1 MKIIGS
7 AIRAGNIIEVDGR
20 IYQVVKHNIVQPG
33 KGGAFNQ
40 IDMRDIKTGSKT
52 NMKFRSDETAEL
64 LRVDEKELQYLYHEG
79 DQYTFMDQESYE
91 QVAVNRDLIGDAA
104 DFLVDNMMV
113 TLDFLEGGGPVAV
126 HLPSTSV
133 HTVVEADAVVK
144 GQTASSSYKPAVLD
158 NGVRVMVP
166 PFIGA
171 GTRIVVKIEERE
183 YVERA
188 KD

>member
-7 AIRAGNIIEVDGR
+7 AVRAGNIIEVDGR

-40 IDMRDIKTGSKT
+40 IDMRDIKTGVKT
-52 NMKFRSDETAEL
+52 NAKFRSDETVEQ

-91 QVAVNRDLIGDAA
+91 QVTVNRDLIGDAA

-113 TLDFLEGGGPVAV
+113 TMDFIEGSPVAV
-126 HLPSTSV
+126 HLPATTV
-133 HTVVEADAVVK
+133 LTVVEADAVVK

-158 NGVRVMVP
+158 NGVRIMVP
-166 PFIGA
+166 PFIAA
-171 GTRIVVKIEERE
+171 GTRVVVKIEERE

>member
-20 IYQVVKHNIVQPG
+20 IFQVIKHNIVQPG

-40 IDMRDIKTGSKT
+40 IDMRDIKTGTKT

-64 LRVDEKELQYLYHEG
+64 LRVDEKELQYLFHEG

-91 QVAVNRDLIGDAA
+91 QVTVNRDMIGDPA

-113 TLDFLEGGGPVAV
+113 TMNFIEGNPVAV
-126 HLPSTSV
+126 KLPQT
-133 HTVVEADAVVK
+133 TVRTIVEADAVVK

-171 GTRIVVKIEERE
+171 GTRIVVNIEERA

>member
-20 IYQVVKHNIVQPG
+20 IFQVIKHNIVQPG

-40 IDMRDIKTGSKT
+40 IDMRDIKTGTKT

-64 LRVDEKELQYLYHEG
+64 LRVDEKELQYLFHEG

-91 QVAVNRDLIGDAA
+91 QVTVNRDMIGDPA

-113 TLDFLEGGGPVAV
+113 TMNFIEGNPVAV
-126 HLPSTSV
+126 KLPQT
-133 HTVVEADAVVK
+133 TVRTIVEADAVVK
-144 GQTASSSYKPAVLD
+144 GQTASSSDKPAVLD

-171 GTRIVVKIEERE
+171 GTKIVVNIDERA

>member
-20 IYQVVKHNIVQPG
+20 IFQVIKHNIVQPG

-40 IDMRDIKTGSKT
+40 IDMRDIKTGTKT

-64 LRVDEKELQYLYHEG
+64 LRVDEKELQYLFHEG

-91 QVAVNRDLIGDAA
+91 QVTVNRDMIGDPA

-113 TLDFLEGGGPVAV
+113 TMNFIEGNPVAV
-126 HLPSTSV
+126 KLPQT
-133 HTVVEADAVVK
+133 TVRTIVEADAVVK

-171 GTRIVVKIEERE
+171 GTKIVVNIDERA

>member
-20 IYQVVKHNIVQPG
+20 IFQVIKHNIVQPG
-33 KGGAFNQ
+33 KGGGFNQ
-40 IDMRDIKTGSKT
+40 IDLRDIKTGTKT
-52 NMKFRSDETAEL
+52 NMKFRSDETAEQ
-64 LRVDEKELQYLYHEG
+64 LRVDEKELQYLFHEG

-91 QVAVNRDLIGDAA
+91 QVTVNRDLIGDPAE
-104 DFLVDNMMV
+104 FLVDNMMV
-113 TLDFLEGGGPVAV
+113 TMNFIEGNPVSV
-126 HLPSTSV
+126 QLPQT
-133 HTVVEADAVVK
+133 TVRTIVEADAVVK

-171 GTRIVVKIEERE
+171 GTRIVVNIEERA

>member
-40 IDMRDIKTGSKT
+40 IDLRDIKTGTKT
-52 NMKFRSDETAEL
+52 NMKFRSDETAEQ

-79 DQYTFMDQESYE
+79 DHYTFMDQESYE
-91 QVAVNRDLIGDAA
+91 QVTVNRDMIGDPA

-113 TLDFLEGGGPVAV
+113 TMDFIEGAPVAV
-126 HLPSTSV
+126 HLPSTTV
-133 HTVVEADAVVK
+133 RTVVEADAVVK